1 MIHESETSRRV
12 RVDKTVRR
20 HAPSSASTPR
30 HARAR
35 TMSATPPPPRALNNP
50 SSSSAANY
58 ARCAAKKRA
67 QDGALVL
74 PFTGKD
80 WFGSAS
86 DGRGVRVG
94 AVVAVYCVFDGH
106 KDASAMAFLEA
117 NLGKNLEREFRGLGR
132 EDDDASLKGGDVEGA
147 SSNGMRRGG
156 LERAVQRAL
165 DTTEREY
172 GRSNNAGCFLC
183 WSAAPEGGATV
194 TISCLQRVEDDKD
207 GAPAY
212 EILTAN
218 VGDSGALLLPCAE
231 DFGGAVA
238 SRRDAHLR
246 LTRDHGPD
254 DPFEARRLLAAECRL
269 ARLRGPGGAEVGPLR
284 VFPGGYA
291 ISRAFGDFDCP
302 ALICEAEFTRVKIP
316 RSGCRLFMASD
327 GVYGA
332 LSDATVAT
340 ECSKYDDLTA
350 VVEGVVGKVLQVR
363 GLHDDITAVVVD
375 IPGPEQLTSHIKQLA
390 PFDGDVACVT
400 LHNLKAK
407 QLDSKEK
414 ESLVVEDD
422 LEDVTVHP
430 KRVYG
435 DFSSAKL
442 DRDFDVQELLGRGV
456 YGSVRRAVDRKS
468 GETVAV
474 KSILRQKVQEYAIKD
489 ECDALQVLCGH
500 HPNFPSIFS
509 VYEDAAVFKS
519 EVTHIVTDL
528 YEGGTLLDA
537 IQKRGR
543 FDEGDWCVIANQLL
557 GAVSFMHSLGVC
569 HRDLKP
575 DNIMLD
581 KPWSSKAGSIP
592 TLKIIDFGSAT
603 FCMAHETLRGHAG
616 TKFFSAP
623 EVLKRKPYTKKC
635 DVWSV
640 GVLLMT
646 LLKGY
651 PSGIA
656 VEGQWKALQ
665 QGLAPTFSEQIP
677 RHFVKLIHA
686 ALTFDQSKRPSCASI
701 LRAADSWLGAAYT
714 NNNIL
719 ASPQQLRAARKLAI
733 PKNFNDTL
741 RLHDEISYENVKQ
754 ARKSSFEDISFKGSQ
769 EEEDISVHKGNSW
782 QLDLQIEER
791 SGSSNNA
798 ELDLVEHVVDA
809 HKVNAYQRYVV
820 DMLSVMASPTELR
833 EILTHLRKEIAGRK
847 NDEHF
852 KQRPSMDDPKEHT
865 WCTAEALEN
874 AAKQVGAMEVF
885 TQLELARRLTE
896 MDAESLSLDIQV
908 LSGLDS
914 MHERHMHVFSSFA
927 HDKAAKESPTKSHTL
942 DVAELSAVDGSRV
955 TLDSGAHAEMVRSM
969 MSRGLSAY
977 DLQKLEQVSQTEPS
991 DLTVRGGSAWFFEDW
1006 SNSGSRDR

>member
-1 MIHESETSRRV
+1 MNRLLMITMRNDAKRRDRRV
-12 RVDKTVRR
+12 DTERTRERDIGRYPALAR
-20 HAPSSASTPR
+20 SSRSAP
-30 HARAR
+30 R
-35 TMSATPPPPRALNNP
+35 TKMSATPPPRALPNP
-50 SSSSAANY
+50 STSSAANY
-58 ARCAAKKRA
+58 ARCAAKKRS

-117 NLGKNLEREFRGLGR
+117 NLGRNLEREFRGLGR
-132 EDDDASLKGGDVEGA
+132 EEEESEGGSVQGA
-147 SSNGMRRGG
+147 SNRTRREG

-172 GRSNNAGCFLC
+172 GRSNNTGCFLC

-212 EILTAN
+212 EIMTAN
-218 VGDSGALLLPCAE
+218 VGDSGALLLPCAK
-231 DFGGAVA
+231 DFDGPGANEKG
-238 SRRDAHLR
+238 AHLR

-332 LSDATVAT
+332 LSDTTVAT
-340 ECSKYDDLTA
+340 ECSKYDDLKA
-350 VVEGVVGKVLQVR
+350 VVEGVVDRVLQVR
-363 GLHDDITAVVVD
+363 GLHDDITALIVD
-375 IPGPEQLTSHIKQLA
+375 VPGPEQLTSHIKQLA

-400 LHNLKAK
+400 LHNLKTK

-414 ESLVVEDD
+414 ATLVVDD
-422 LEDVTVHP
+422 DSEDVTVHP

-435 DFSSAKL
+435 DFSSEKL
-442 DRDFDVQELLGRGV
+442 DRDFDVKELLGRGV

-468 GETVAV
+468 GEIVAV
-474 KSILRQKVQEYAIKD
+474 KSILRQKVQEHAIKD

-509 VYEDAAVFKS
+509 VYEDAAVFKG

-528 YEGGTLLDA
+528 YEGGTLLEA

-581 KPWSSKAGSIP
+581 KPWSNKAGSIP
-592 TLKIIDFGSAT
+592 TLKVIDFGSAT

-665 QGLAPTFSEQIP
+665 QGLAPTFSAQIP

-686 ALTFDQSKRPSCASI
+686 CLTFDQTRRPSCSSI

-714 NNNIL
+714 NNSIL

-741 RLHDEISYENVKQ
+741 QLHGEISYENVKQ
-754 ARKSSFEDISFKGSQ
+754 ARKSSVEDISFKGSQ

-782 QLDLQIEER
+782 QLDLQIDER
-791 SGSSNNA
+791 GDSSSTA
-798 ELDLVEHVVDA
+798 ELDLVGHVVDA
-809 HKVNAYQRYVV
+809 HKVIAYQRYVV
-820 DMLSVMASPTELR
+820 DMLSVMASPTELH
-833 EILTHLRKEIAGRK
+833 EILMYLRKEIENGK
-847 NDEHF
+847 QNDL
-852 KQRPSMDDPKEHT
+852 KEHT
-865 WCTAEALEN
+865 WCTSEALEN

-896 MDAESLSLDIQV
+896 MDAESLSVDIQV

-942 DVAELSAVDGSRV
+942 DVTELSAVDGSRV
-955 TLDSGAHAEMVRSM
+955 TLNSGAHAEMVRSM

-977 DLQKLEQVSQTEPS
+977 DLQKLEQMSQTEPS

>member
-1 MIHESETSRRV
+1 
-12 RVDKTVRR
+12 
-20 HAPSSASTPR
+20 
-30 HARAR
+30 
-35 TMSATPPPPRALNNP
+35 MSAPPPPPRALNNP
-50 SSSSAANY
+50 SASSAANY

-238 SRRDAHLR
+238 SRKDAHLR

-414 ESLVVEDD
+414 ESLVVENDS
-422 LEDVTVHP
+422 EDVTVHP

-442 DRDFDVQELLGRGV
+442 DRDFDVKELLGRGV

-575 DNIMLD
+575 DNIMLN
-581 KPWSSKAGSIP
+581 KPWSSEAGSIP

-741 RLHDEISYENVKQ
+741 RLHDEIGHENVKQ

-820 DMLSVMASPTELR
+820 DMLSVMASPTELH

-852 KQRPSMDDPKEHT
+852 KQRPSMDDSKEHT

-942 DVAELSAVDGSRV
+942 DVAELSAVDGLRV